1 MRTLLIVLIVGFV
14 IGVSGFGVL
23 GNEVALDVQ
32 KLGVFP
38 SITSF
43 EAGFDCF
50 SDDVL
55 FVYQD
60 TDPSSPNYNP
70 HAKMI
75 CESQFP

>member
-1 MRTLLIVLIVGFV
+1 LKTLLIVLIVGFV

-23 GNEVALDVQ
+23 ANEVNLDVQ

-43 EAGFDCF
+43 EGGFDCF
-50 SDDVL
+50 SDGVL

-60 TDPSSPNYNP
+60 IDPLMPNYNP

-75 CESQFP
+75 CELQFP